1 MSSRGTVLLI
11 EDEASIRLALVDELR
26 EAGYAVLVAEDGE
39 RGAALAL
46 SADPDLV
53 LLDLMLP
60 GRDGFSV
67 LRALRADRCTVPVI
81 VLTARGEAFDRI
93 QGFEL
98 GADDY
103 VVKPFSARE
112 LLLRMEALLARVR
125 GQVPGTAGGMA
136 ARIGSATVDFAG
148 YRLERGGRSVDLSR
162 RELELLRYLLD
173 REGQVLS
180 REALLDGVWGRGADV
195 TPRTVDQHVLKLR
208 KKLEPDP
215 DRPVHLRTV
224 RGVGYTLLR

>member
-1 MSSRGTVLLI
+1 MTPARTVLLI
-11 EDEASIRLALVDELR
+11 EDEPSIRLPLVDDLR
-26 EAGYAVLVAEDGE
+26 EAGYRVLVAPDGE
-39 RGAALAL
+39 RGLALAL
-46 SADPDLV
+46 SEDPDLV

-67 LRALRADRCTVPVI
+67 LRALRADRCTAPVI

-93 QGFEL
+93 QGLEL

-103 VVKPFSARE
+103 VVKPFLARE

-125 GQVPGTAGGMA
+125 GDVPGLAKGTTV
-136 ARIGSATVDFAG
+136 RIGSSTVDFAG
-148 YRLERGGRSVDLSR
+148 YRIERGNETLPLSR

-180 REALLDGVWGRGADV
+180 REVLLDGVWGRGVDV
-195 TPRTVDQHVLKLR
+195 TPRTVDQHMLKLR

-215 DRPVHLRTV
+215 DAPVHLRTV
-224 RGVGYTLLR
+224 RGVGYTLVR

>member
-1 MSSRGTVLLI
+1 MTPERTVLLI
-11 EDEASIRLALVDELR
+11 EDEPSIRLPLVDDLR
-26 EAGYAVLVAEDGE
+26 EAGYRVLVAPDGE
-39 RGAALAL
+39 RGLALAL
-46 SADPDLV
+46 SEDPALV

-67 LRALRADRCTVPVI
+67 LRALRADRCTAPVI
-81 VLTARGEAFDRI
+81 VLTARGEGFDRI
-93 QGFEL
+93 QGLEL

-103 VVKPFSARE
+103 VVKPFLARE

-125 GQVPGTAGGMA
+125 GDVPGLAAGTSV
-136 ARIGSATVDFAG
+136 RIGAATVDFAG
-148 YRLERGGRSVDLSR
+148 YRLERGNETIPLSR

-180 REALLDGVWGRGADV
+180 REALLDGVWGRGVDV
-195 TPRTVDQHVLKLR
+195 TPRTVDQHMLKLR

-215 DRPVHLRTV
+215 DAPVHLRTV
-224 RGVGYTLLR
+224 RGVGYTLVR